1 MMTLTDKFNYFFR
14 EFLPT
19 KQLSPS
25 SQLIYLHIL
34 NTWNCHRMTS
44 NCFYLSDR
52 ELARSTNLS
61 PSAVTQAK
69 RVLKNFGL
77 LNFHKV
83 GGKTKYFLPDDE
95 LYTGNFTN
103 SGQNADTS
111 DLFGN
116 SKKGYSTES
125 RTKKRKSA
133 EKEKPVDNTINVEKN
148 QAAMDEL
155 KRKIHPD
162 ISDEERAEVRRK
174 MAELMKRFSMT

>member
-1 MMTLTDKFNYFFR
+1 MMTLTDKFNFFFR
-14 EFLPT
+14 EFLPQ

-34 NTWNCHRMTS
+34 NIWNCHRMNA

-61 PSAVTQAK
+61 PAAVTQAK

-77 LNFHKV
+77 LTFHKV
-83 GGKTKYFLPDDE
+83 GGRTKYFLPDDE
-95 LYTGNFTN
+95 LFTDNFTN
-103 SGQNADTS
+103 SKQTADT
-111 DLFGN
+111 DGLFGN
-116 SKKGYSTES
+116 SNKRYSTEP
-125 RTKKRKSA
+125 RTKKRQSA
-133 EKEKPVDNTINVEKN
+133 AKEKPVDNTINVEKN

-162 ISDEERAEVRRK
+162 ISDEEKAEVRRR
-174 MAELMKRFSMT
+174 MAEIMKKFSMA